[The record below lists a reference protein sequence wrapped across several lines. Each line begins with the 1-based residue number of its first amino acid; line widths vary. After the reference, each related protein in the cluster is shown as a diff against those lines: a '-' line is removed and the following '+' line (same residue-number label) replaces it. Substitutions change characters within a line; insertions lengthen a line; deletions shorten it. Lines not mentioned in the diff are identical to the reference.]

1 MSIYS
6 LMDRQSCHKRVPP
19 KGIPLPWR
27 CMPSAQFL
35 FNINRLSGE
44 SVKQALYADD
54 ASAAGDIHS
63 LRHWWDHLIQLGPD
77 YGYYPNAP
85 KTWLIVKEKILP
97 LAETIFEGSGVSVTK
112 EGK

>member
-1 MSIYS
+1 
-6 LMDRQSCHKRVPP
+6 
-19 KGIPLPWR
+19 
-27 CMPSAQFL
+27 MPSAQFL

-44 SVKQALYADD
+44 SVKQAWYADD

-112 EGK
+112 EGKWHLGAAIETEAFKEAYIREKVAT